1 MWNTSEFYCESK
13 HMRFVWGNVFAT
25 NLYFNVFEV
34 LKTKI
39 KNKLWRKDKIEW
51 KLWWRALISKFDE
64 MISGQGILSRKKKE
78 VEMSTIRTL
87 VNDVTC
93 GRCNEERETETW
105 EEMKQSWGKRLY
117 LLTIIEIYNKLQTLS
132 QGSRSVDEYI

>member
-1 MWNTSEFYCESK
+1 
-13 HMRFVWGNVFAT
+13 
-25 NLYFNVFEV
+25 
-34 LKTKI
+34 
-39 KNKLWRKDKIEW
+39 
-51 KLWWRALISKFDE
+51 

-105 EEMKQSWGKRLY
+105 EEMKQS
-117 LLTIIEIYNKLQTLS
+117 
-132 QGSRSVDEYI
+132 

>member
-1 MWNTSEFYCESK
+1 
-13 HMRFVWGNVFAT
+13 
-25 NLYFNVFEV
+25 
-34 LKTKI
+34 
-39 KNKLWRKDKIEW
+39 
-51 KLWWRALISKFDE
+51 